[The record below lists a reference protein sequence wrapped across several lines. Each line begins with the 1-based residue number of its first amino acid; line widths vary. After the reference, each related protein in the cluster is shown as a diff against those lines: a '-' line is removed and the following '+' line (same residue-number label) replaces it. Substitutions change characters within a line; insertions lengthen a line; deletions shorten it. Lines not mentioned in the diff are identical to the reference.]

1 VERAKA
7 GDKCVFTG
15 TLIVIPD
22 IAQLGLPGNRAES
35 LPAPADRGNGS
46 GTSEGITGLKSLGAR
61 DLTYKLAFLA
71 CMVTP
76 TDAKDSL
83 GSDVR
88 GTGDATELDQ
98 DELLRSMTDEEIR
111 DLRDMANLDHIYAR
125 LVGSI
130 APSVY
135 GHEIIKKGILLQL
148 MGGVH
153 KVTPEGIHLRGDINV
168 CIVGDPSTSKSQ
180 FLKYPLPMILSDVGM
195 FVGSFHVQSIPPAK
209 HLLLQ
214 VLPLPSSKT
223 KRPANSPSRPAH
235 SCSPTTESAPSTNS
249 IKWTSQTK

>member
-1 VERAKA
+1 VILRGDIVERAKA
-7 GDKCVFTG
+7 GDKMVFTG

-35 LPAPADRGNGS
+35 LPAPPDRGNA
-46 GTSEGITGLKSLGAR
+46 TSEGITGLKSLGAR

-88 GTGDATELDQ
+88 GTGDATEMDQ
-98 DELLRSMTDEEIR
+98 DELLRSMTDEEIC
-111 DLRDMANLDHIYAR
+111 DLRDMATLNHIYTK

-180 FLKYPLPMILSDVGM
+180 FLK
-195 FVGSFHVQSIPPAK
+195 
-209 HLLLQ
+209 
-214 VLPLPSSKT
+214 
-223 KRPANSPSRPAH
+223 
-235 SCSPTTESAPSTNS
+235 
-249 IKWTSQTK
+249 

>member
-1 VERAKA
+1 MVLRGDIVERAKA
-7 GDKCVFTG
+7 GDKLVFTG

-22 IAQLGLPGNRAES
+22 VAQLGLPGNRAES
-35 LPAPADRGNGS
+35 LPAPPDRGNNAV
-46 GTSEGITGLKSLGAR
+46 SEGITGLKSLGAR
-61 DLTYKLAFLA
+61 DLMYKLAFLA

-83 GSDVR
+83 SSDVR
-88 GTGDATELDQ
+88 GTGDATEMDQ

-111 DLRDMANLDHIYAR
+111 DLRDMANMDHIYAR

-153 KVTPEGIHLRGDINV
+153 KITPEGIHLRGDINV

-180 FLKYPLPMILSDVGM
+180 FLKYFSPL
-195 FVGSFHVQSIPPAK
+195 
-209 HLLLQ
+209 
-214 VLPLPSSKT
+214 
-223 KRPANSPSRPAH
+223 
-235 SCSPTTESAPSTNS
+235 SPTC
-249 IKWTSQTK
+249 

>member
-1 VERAKA
+1 M
-7 GDKCVFTG
+7 VFTG

-22 IAQLGLPGNRAES
+22 VAQLGLPGNRAES
-35 LPAPADRGNGS
+35 LPAPPDRGTGS

-88 GTGDATELDQ
+88 GTGDATEMDQ
-98 DELLRSMTDEEIR
+98 NELLRSMTDEEIY
-111 DLRDMANLDHIYAR
+111 DLKAMVNMDHLYAR

-180 FLKYPLPMILSDVGM
+180 FLKYGHYWLIL
-195 FVGSFHVQSIPPAK
+195 I
-209 HLLLQ
+209 
-214 VLPLPSSKT
+214 
-223 KRPANSPSRPAH
+223 
-235 SCSPTTESAPSTNS
+235 
-249 IKWTSQTK
+249 

>member
-1 VERAKA
+1 MDVILRGDIVERAKA

-22 IAQLGLPGNRAES
+22 VGQLGLPGNRAES
-35 LPAPADRGNGS
+35 LPAPPDRGNGT
-46 GTSEGITGLKSLGAR
+46 GASEGVTGLKSLGAR

-76 TDAKDSL
+76 TDARDSL

-88 GTGDATELDQ
+88 GTGDATEMEQ

-111 DLRDMANLDHIYAR
+111 DLRDMANLDHLYAR

-153 KVTPEGIHLRGDINV
+153 KVTPEGINLRGDINV

-180 FLKYPLPMILSDVGM
+180 FLKYVPSQSSNQICLWLPTSRGIYFRQSILS
-195 FVGSFHVQSIPPAK
+195 SWSY
-209 HLLLQ
+209 
-214 VLPLPSSKT
+214 
-223 KRPANSPSRPAH
+223 RRRR
-235 SCSPTTESAPSTNS
+235 
-249 IKWTSQTK
+249 